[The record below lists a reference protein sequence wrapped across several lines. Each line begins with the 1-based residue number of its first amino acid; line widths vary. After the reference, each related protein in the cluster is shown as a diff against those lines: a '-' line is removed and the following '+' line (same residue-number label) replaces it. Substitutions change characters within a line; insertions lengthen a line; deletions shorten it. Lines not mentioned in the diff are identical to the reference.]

1 MKIIKKG
8 VIGAVLVGLLM
19 VIVSQMVFA
28 KQWQPFQFKGNERFE
43 YQVSWQTHDKI
54 KDATYILDLKKS
66 EEKTEIGEDLYEVSY
81 TTRGKLRKEDL
92 GPEAAFGFW
101 SAYGISLNILIL
113 NPAYGFFFAQMDLKV
128 GEEMNF
134 YGAGIVKI
142 PGKAYIAGKE
152 GFVCQFLQQVDGKE
166 QLVAEWVIDP
176 ELALPIR
183 SRVFEN
189 NQVQSEVELI
199 SYSQY

>member
-8 VIGAVLVGLLM
+8 VIEMALVGLLM
-19 VIVSQMVFA
+19 VVVSQIVFA
-28 KQWQPFQFKGNERFE
+28 KQWQPFQFKGDERFE
-43 YQVSWQTHDKI
+43 YRVSWQTHDKV

-66 EEKTEIGEDLYEVSY
+66 EEKTEAGEDIYQVSY
-81 TTRGKLRKEDL
+81 TTQGKLRKEDL

-101 SAYGISLNILIL
+101 STYGISLNVLVL

-128 GEEMNF
+128 GEKMDF
-134 YGAGIVKI
+134 YGAGTVKI
-142 PGKAYIAGKE
+142 SDKAHIAERE
-152 GFVCQFLQQVDGKE
+152 GFVCQFFQQVDAKE

-176 ELALPIR
+176 EIALPLR

-189 NQVQSEVELI
+189 NQVQSEVELV
-199 SYSQY
+199 SYHQY